1 MRRRAA
7 LLVTLALGLAAAA
20 TQPAGAG
27 VASAEAAPAARPD
40 MERIVVAQVNRVR
53 ARHGLRTRFTWATT
67 MRSMSGR
74 AARGHSRFL
83 AARGVLQHE
92 DARGRPFWVRLVAA
106 GYPRDRAMGE
116 NLAQVGGCGAGPA
129 RRAVALWMGS
139 PGHRANIL
147 SPRYRAI
154 GVGAAAAGGCEAAA
168 VTADFGG

>member
-1 MRRRAA
+1 MTA
-7 LLVTLALGLAAAA
+7 LALTFALAGLAGGSGD
-20 TQPAGAG
+20 TAGG
-27 VASAEAAPAARPD
+27 PVARAD
-40 MERIVVAQVNRVR
+40 MERVVVAQVNRVR
-53 ARHGLRTRFTWATT
+53 ARHGLRPLRPA
-67 MRSMSGR
+67 RPLAR

-116 NLAQVGGCGAGPA
+116 NLAQVGGCGPPPA
-129 RRAVALWMGS
+129 RRAVALWMAS
-139 PGHRANIL
+139 PGHRANVL

-154 GVGAAAAGGCEAAA
+154 GVGAVTTGGCRAAA

>member
-1 MRRRAA
+1 MTA
-7 LLVTLALGLAAAA
+7 LALAVAAAGQA
-20 TQPAGAG
+20 GGAG
-27 VASAEAAPAARPD
+27 DTAGGPAARPD
-40 MERIVVAQVNRVR
+40 MERAVVAQANRVR
-53 ARHGLRTRFTWATT
+53 ARHGLRPLRPVRPLA
-67 MRSMSGR
+67 R

-106 GYPRDRAMGE
+106 GYPRNRAMGE

-154 GVGAAAAGGCEAAA
+154 GVGAVATGGCEAAA